1 MYRVDLHMHTVASTH
16 AYSTV
21 QEYIAAAARKNLQ
34 LIAITD
40 HGPDMVDAPHAF
52 HFTNQRI
59 LPRVVD
65 GVGILRGIEAN
76 IKANGETDCSDKMR
90 AALDLV
96 IAGFHKQVFAP
107 ADVVTHTDA
116 LIAVIAS
123 GKVHII
129 SHPGNPEYPVD
140 IPAVVAAAKAHNVAL
155 EVNNASFVHS
165 RKGSEANCRKIV
177 AAVRDSGGMIAL
189 GSDSHSAFTL
199 GDFSACQH
207 LLEEIDFPGAQILN
221 ASPRRVLA
229 FLEQHGG
236 ERIAEIDALT
246 GR

>member
-21 QEYIAAAARKNLQ
+21 QEYIAAAARKNLR

-40 HGPDMVDAPHAF
+40 HGPEMVDAPHAF

-59 LPRVVD
+59 LPRVVE

-76 IKANGETDCSDKMR
+76 IKANGETDCSDNMR
-90 AALDLV
+90 AALDLI

-107 ADVVTHTDA
+107 ADIVAHTDA

-129 SHPGNPEYPVD
+129 SHPGNPEYPID
-140 IPAVVAAAKAHNVAL
+140 IPAVVEAAKTYNVAL
-155 EVNNASFVHS
+155 EVNNASFMHS

-177 AAVRDSGGMIAL
+177 EAVRDSGGMLSL
-189 GSDSHSAFTL
+189 GTDAHSAFSL
-199 GDFSACQH
+199 GDFSACWH
-207 LLEEIDFPGAQILN
+207 LLEETDFPEAQILN
-221 ASPRRVLA
+221 ASPRRVLE

-236 ERIAEIDALT
+236 ARIEEIYALT

>member
-1 MYRVDLHMHTVASTH
+1 MYPVDLHMHTLASTH

-21 QEYIAAAARKNLQ
+21 HDYIAAAVRKHIR

-40 HGPDMVDAPHAF
+40 HGPEMVDAPHPF
-52 HFTNQRI
+52 HFNNLRV

-76 IKANGETDCSDKMR
+76 IKPGGETDCSDKMR
-90 AALDLV
+90 ASLDLV

-107 ADVVTHTDA
+107 ADITTNTDA

-129 SHPGNPEYPVD
+129 SHPGNPEYPID
-140 IPAVVAAAKAHNVAL
+140 IPAVVAAAKECHVAL

-165 RKGSEANCRKIV
+165 RKGSEGNCRKIV
-177 AAVRDSGGMIAL
+177 AAVRDSGGLLSL
-189 GSDSHSAFTL
+189 GSDSHSAFSL

-207 LLEEIDFPGAQILN
+207 LLVEADFPASRGLN
-221 ASPRRVLA
+221 TSVRRVLT

-236 ERIAEIDALT
+236 GRIAELYALP
-246 GR
+246 G